1 MSAAPGRSQ
10 ASSHRSPQGEGTP
23 VSAHLSRL
31 LLASLIALPF
41 ASATGWCADLEVI
54 HDGAGSVPLGTYY
67 GHLVSGVDQAGVL
80 PGTRFPLTTALKPG
94 RLISAGS
101 GDGLFDTHWLAHPIF
116 VLGTDDLSFQWLQQ
130 HRQTL
135 QTLGA
140 SGLVIEA
147 SSETKFKDLQAF
159 AGGVSVAP
167 VRGPWL
173 EQKLLSA
180 GISRYPIVVM
190 PDGRITD
197 TAEPEGRVK

>member
-1 MSAAPGRSQ
+1 M
-10 ASSHRSPQGEGTP
+10 
-23 VSAHLSRL
+23 SAHLSRL
-31 LLASLIALPF
+31 LVAALIALPTLPF
-41 ASATGWCADLEVI
+41 VPVTGWCADLEVI

-94 RLISAGS
+94 RLVAGDA
-101 GDGLFDTHWLAHPIF
+101 GKGLFDAHWLAHPIF

-135 QTLGA
+135 QALGA

-147 SSETKFKDLQAF
+147 SSETKFKDLQSF

-173 EQKLLSA
+173 EQKLLS
-180 GISRYPIVVM
+180 GRIGTYPLVVM

-197 TAEPEGRVK
+197 TPEPEGRVK